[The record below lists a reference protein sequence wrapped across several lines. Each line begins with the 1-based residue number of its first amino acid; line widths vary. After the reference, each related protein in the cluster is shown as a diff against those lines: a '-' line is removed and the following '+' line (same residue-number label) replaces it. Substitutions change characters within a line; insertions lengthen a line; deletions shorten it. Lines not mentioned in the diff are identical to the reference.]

1 MTARTSVYPA
11 SVADLVDDFK
21 LWAAELGTTP
31 SANATRKRFRIGNDK
46 ANALLATLTAPAP
59 DERLTT
65 GPQAQDEPTG
75 TAPGPETPAAPVA
88 VEPLPLAAVDV
99 DQGPEIGPA
108 PVMPPFVSPAPAA
121 PVLAEAPG
129 QVDAWPVDEVAAK
142 LDSERARLSV
152 QREDTLARRAM
163 EAEHRIALDDVREQA
178 RAAQRA
184 RGERARDAADA
195 AALSALYR
203 RAQRSGTRARLRA
216 QIQGSAEMRA
226 LRVARVR
233 SVTLMAGVPVLAAFA
248 AWSATGVQAGVARLL
263 HLSADSAGWWAAWAM
278 EPALIAIVGLI
289 IIGRAVL
296 RSAGGDTD
304 WRADAIEWTAL
315 STSLALNI
323 VGGWATGVD
332 WDQQIGPML
341 AHSVGPIGAA
351 GTAFLIGLFDGYVS
365 AARPWHGAPKL
376 AEMDLDMSAVM
387 GSRPDAINRPEHP
400 RAHLLTGDVRAL
412 LDDTRAAVADGTLTP
427 EPSAYAIHKHVM
439 GGRGDKAKAS
449 RVAALLA
456 HTVA

>member
-1 MTARTSVYPA
+1 MTAPTSAYPLA
-11 SVADLVDDFK
+11 VADLVDDFHK
-21 LWAAELGTTP
+21 WAAELGTAP
-31 SANATRKRFRIGNDK
+31 SQNATKAKFRVGSDK
-46 ANALLATLTAPAP
+46 ARALLATLTAPAP
-59 DERLTT
+59 TEHMTT
-65 GPQAQDEPTG
+65 PAPIAASAAESVPVAET
-75 TAPGPETPAAPVA
+75 TAPDTVLNVSTAPIM
-88 VEPLPLAAVDV
+88 VEASPLTAVDV
-99 DQGPEIGPA
+99 DPEPKINPA
-108 PVMPPFVSPAPAA
+108 PPAASVMPVAAEPAH
-121 PVLAEAPG
+121 PG
-129 QVDAWPVDEVAAK
+129 HVDSGPVDEIAAK
-142 LDSERARLSV
+142 LDSERNRLSV

-163 EAEHRIALDDVREQA
+163 EAEHRIAMDDVREQA

-226 LRVARVR
+226 LRIARVR

-248 AWSATGVQAGVARLL
+248 AWSTTGVQAGVARLL
-263 HLSADSAGWWAAWAM
+263 GLTGGSPGWWSAWAM

-315 STSLALNI
+315 ATSLALNI
-323 VGGWATGVD
+323 VGGWATGVH
-332 WDQQIGPML
+332 WSEQIGPML

-365 AARPWHGAPKL
+365 AARPWHGAPRL
-376 AEMDLDMSAVM
+376 ADMDLDFAAV
-387 GSRPDAINRPEHP
+387 GGRPDAASHTDPHAP
-400 RAHLLTGDVRAL
+400 KPLSLLR
-412 LDDTRAAVADGTLTP
+412 R
-427 EPSAYAIHKHVM
+427 
-439 GGRGDKAKAS
+439 
-449 RVAALLA
+449 
-456 HTVA
+456 